1 MAAILNS
8 AILNL
13 SMLDSAI
20 LVFHIKL
27 THIGQDWF
35 PPFAQKIFTHSFWL
49 NLMMAAILNSVML
62 DSDIAILDSDI

>member
-27 THIGQDWF
+27 THMGQDWF
-35 PPFAQKIFTHSFWL
+35 PPFAQKSSLIHS
-49 NLMMAAILNSVML
+49 
-62 DSDIAILDSDI
+62 D